1 MRLLVLILA
10 LVLALP
16 TGARAETYR
25 IGLSAPLSGP
35 YAIIGE
41 QMRMGAAAALAATG
55 AELVIVHDG
64 CSPESGETAAR
75 RFVER
80 EVAVAVGFVCTES
93 VEAALP
99 LLAEAGI
106 PVISPVIRTVSLT
119 DRRERTGWPFFRLA
133 PRGDG
138 EHAAVSRI
146 LVERWRPHL
155 FALIDDGTI
164 YGRELVESFRLE
176 AELAGLSAV
185 FVDTY
190 RPQMENQI
198 GLIGRLRRSGAT
210 HALVGG
216 DLEDV
221 AIMARDAAELDYDIV
236 LAGGEALRAA
246 PGEVPLSEGVLMI
259 APPEWH
265 ELAAPSVLEGLRE
278 AEIEPDGYVLP
289 AHAAV
294 EIAVIA
300 AAASEDT
307 GRAVEEILRGRGFPT
322 VIGTVSFDAQ
332 GDLEGSIFASTA
344 MTAKSSNRS
353 NRCRSRFPAPKT

>member
-1 MRLLVLILA
+1 MRLVALILA
-10 LVLALP
+10 LLMTAPLA
-16 TGARAETYR
+16 ARAEAYV
-25 IGLSAPLSGP
+25 IGLAAPLSGP

-41 QMRMGAAAALAATG
+41 QMRMGAAAALASSG
-55 AELVIVHDG
+55 AELVLVDDA
-64 CSPESGETAAR
+64 CTAESGEAAAL
-75 RFVER
+75 RFIER
-80 EVAVAVGFVCTES
+80 EVVAAVGFVCTES

-99 LLAEAGI
+99 ALAQAGI

-133 PRGDG
+133 PRGDA
-138 EHAAVSRI
+138 EHAAAARI
-146 LVERWRPHL
+146 LIERWREEL
-155 FALIDDGTI
+155 YALIDDGTI

-176 AELAGLSAV
+176 AEMAGLSAV
-185 FVDTY
+185 FIDTY

-198 GLIGRLRRSGAT
+198 SLIGRLSRSGAT
-210 HALVGG
+210 HVLVGG

-221 AIMARDAAELDYDIV
+221 AIMARDAAELGYDLVI
-236 LAGGEALRAA
+236 AGGEALRAA

-259 APPEWH
+259 APPEWQ
-265 ELAAPSVLEGLRE
+265 ELATEATLQALRD

-307 GRAVEEILRGRGFPT
+307 GQPVADILQARAFPT
-322 VIGTVSFDAQ
+322 VIGTVSFDEK
-332 GDLEGSIFASTA
+332 GDLTDLAYRLYRHDGEQFI
-344 MTAKSSNRS
+344 
-353 NRCRSRFPAPKT
+353 PLE

>member
-1 MRLLVLILA
+1 MRLPVVILA
-10 LVLALP
+10 LLVALP
-16 TGARAETYR
+16 LSARADTYR
-25 IGLSAPLSGP
+25 IGLAAPLTGP

-41 QMRMGAAAALAATG
+41 QMRQGAAAAQAATG
-55 AELVIVHDG
+55 AELVLVHDG
-64 CSPESGETAAR
+64 CSRESGENAAR

-80 EVAVAVGFVCTES
+80 AVAAVVGFMCTES
-93 VEAALP
+93 AEAALP
-99 LLAEAGI
+99 ALAEAGI

-119 DRRERTGWPFFRLA
+119 DRRERTGFPFFRLA
-133 PRGDG
+133 PRGDA
-138 EHAAVSRI
+138 EQAAVSRI
-146 LVERWRPHL
+146 LLERWRPHL

-164 YGRELVESFRLE
+164 YGRELIESFRLE
-176 AELAGLSAV
+176 AETAGLSAV

-216 DLEDV
+216 DLEDI
-221 AIMARDAAELDYDIV
+221 AIMARDAAELGYDIV

-246 PGEVPLSEGVLMI
+246 EGEVPLSEGILMI
-259 APPEWH
+259 APPQWH
-265 ELAAPSVLEGLRE
+265 ERAAPAVLEGLRE

-300 AAASEDT
+300 AAAAEDT
-307 GRAVEEILRGRGFPT
+307 GRPVEDILLERGFPT
-322 VIGTVSFDAQ
+322 VIGTLSFDAR
-332 GDLEGSIFASTA
+332 GDLEGLDFRLYRHDGET
-344 MTAKSSNRS
+344 
-353 NRCRSRFPAPKT
+353 FQPVD